1 MKNILLIEDN
11 KATANLLVQEIRYQ
25 IPDVNVLISYTYKE
39 ALKYI
44 LDKSI
49 KIDFAI
55 IDLNLPDVDD
65 GEIVKLVLSKGIKSI
80 VYSAALNQDL
90 ILDIL
95 QDGIIAFIEKG
106 GKTSINSLIRHL
118 KTSLKTNEINILIV
132 DDSTVQLNLLKDIV
146 EEIGFNVYVS
156 KDGLEGY
163 KFLETH
169 PEIKFSLV
177 LTDYNMP
184 NVDGVEFTLKLRKK
198 YTIEELGII
207 VLSGS
212 DLEDISTKF
221 LKIGANDFI
230 NKPYKKIEIKTK
242 INTALESLSLFEEIR
257 DMANKDFLTGAY
269 NRRFFY
275 DSGTAIFLKAKREKR
290 DICIA
295 MLDIDKFKNIN
306 DTYGHDIGD
315 VAIKEVSRILNQILR
330 KSDLMARF
338 GGEEF
343 CVLLENISLEDTT
356 HLFEKIR
363 DTFEKNIFTIADI
376 EVQFTVSIGV
386 FYGIQN
392 TLDDMIKIA
401 DNGLYFCKQNG
412 RNQVAINKLEI

>member
-1 MKNILLIEDN
+1 MKNILIIEDN
-11 KATANLLVQEIRYQ
+11 KTTASLLLQEITYK
-25 IPDVNVLISYTYKE
+25 IPNVNVLISYTYKE

-44 LDKSI
+44 LDKNTQ
-49 KIDFAI
+49 IDFAI
-55 IDLNLPDVDD
+55 IDLNLPDVEE
-65 GEIVKLVLSKGIKSI
+65 GEIVKLVLSKEIRSI

-90 ILDIL
+90 ILNIL
-95 QDGIIAFIEKG
+95 QDGIIAYIEKG
-106 GKTSINSLIRHL
+106 GSASINSLIRHL

-132 DDSTVQLNLLKDIV
+132 DDSSVQLNLLKSMV
-146 EEIGFNVYVS
+146 EEIGFNVYTA

-163 KFLETH
+163 QFLEDH

-198 YTIEELGII
+198 YTLEELGII
-207 VLSGS
+207 VLSAS
-212 DLEDISTKF
+212 DMEDISTKF

-257 DMANKDFLTGAY
+257 DMANKDFLTGTY

-290 DICIA
+290 ELCIA
-295 MLDIDKFKNIN
+295 MFDIDKFKNIN
-306 DTYGHDIGD
+306 DTYGHDVGD
-315 VAIKEVSRILNQILR
+315 IAIKEIAKVLNQTLR

-343 CVLLENISLEDTT
+343 CVLLENITLEDATN
-356 HLFEKIR
+356 LFEKIR
-363 DTFEKNIFTIADI
+363 DTFEKNLVIIDDI
-376 EVQFTVSIGV
+376 QIQFTVSIGV
-386 FYGIQN
+386 FYGIQD
-392 TLDDMIKIA
+392 TIDEMIKVA
-401 DNGLYFCKQNG
+401 DNGLYFCKNNG
-412 RNQVAINKLEI
+412 RNQIAINKTEV

>member
-55 IDLNLPDVDD
+55 IDLNLPDVED

-132 DDSTVQLNLLKDIV
+132 DDSIVQLNLLKDIV